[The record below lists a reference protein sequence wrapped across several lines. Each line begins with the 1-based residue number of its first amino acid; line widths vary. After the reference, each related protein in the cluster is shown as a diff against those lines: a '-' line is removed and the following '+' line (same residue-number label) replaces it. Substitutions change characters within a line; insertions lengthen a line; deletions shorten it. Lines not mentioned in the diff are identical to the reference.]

1 MLSYYEK
8 YEEQIFHYQMDF
20 VHHQS
25 SFYNYNKKK
34 KEVFISSLSNSSSSV
49 LTSATNKLVS
59 IKITDSNDNNSSL
72 ISHTMPVTV
81 KKCRT
86 TSPSHQSYEDSQSR
100 LLPEICST
108 ILTTSNLPT
117 NNSLVTTT
125 FNDCNNSVIKS
136 TNFTGSIPISRA
148 EIRHKS
154 EIEIEVKHEK
164 QQQQAINNTIR
175 NHITQIAP
183 STHPTVIRPI
193 GLTNKQP
200 SVPLKIKSDENSI
213 PLQYPIPRRRILTNS
228 IQTQTLPLLSNQ
240 TDNQVQ
246 QHKLKT
252 LFDETQSKNEKIQAL
267 LHELADYQVTTKQ
280 QEQQLTNGKKE
291 RDQLYFIVDERTNEL
306 RNLKQKN
313 EQLEQMIRNEQEHS
327 KDEKKL
333 FSLLQESQQDRDES
347 LKQQRQT
354 YERLQKLEEQIKTSE
369 SDATKMRD
377 QILCSKM
384 KLDKKTDE
392 NLNLANKLAEMSK
405 YCDRLEQENQKLKLQ
420 IENEQRKIEECK
432 KLKTSVD
439 IELQNSL
446 DKMRAERYEHET
458 KVNTLDDTLKYTQK
472 QHQILQQNQSTIE
485 DKHRKEIHELKEHI
499 HQLEIKIEEVIQD
512 KALVSIRCGELIEEN
527 RKLEKTLND
536 REDDYE
542 EKIKA
547 YREKNSFLSIQI
559 DDLEKK
565 IVETKKQLEL
575 ITIEKDET
583 LADMLVAVRVASEMR
598 HDAEDRFNKVND
610 DLKRVTEH
618 IEQERALHKEVQRRQ
633 MQLPPASRNSNEFCD
648 VGHVRIKEMIRTLEA
663 NARKNSINALN
674 THIDATVRQRPVSQ
688 PCTRTETN
696 AILTNNHHRQFGTT
710 TDDAKIL
717 SSTKNNSSTF
727 NNSNRSDISMRS
739 ITNEQYDEMKSIV
752 EAVFA
757 RMPGSVCKRDALLK
771 WCVERLANYGIS
783 ITNFSNSWTDGI
795 AFCSLLHSYLPDRI
809 DLDMIRKESK
819 KRRFEI
825 AFNIASSIGILSIL
839 DVDEMCS
846 SEWPDWERVMYYV
859 ALIFR
864 HFECSTLN
872 QTISPILP
880 IPQAS
885 SSPMSPTCSSS
896 SSPIC
901 TSLRSGN
908 SIPTILCSPLQTV

>member
-313 EQLEQMIRNEQEHS
+313 EQLEQMIRNGIVN
-327 KDEKKL
+327 
-333 FSLLQESQQDRDES
+333 
-347 LKQQRQT
+347 RQT

-633 MQLPPASRNSNEFCD
+633 
-648 VGHVRIKEMIRTLEA
+648 
-663 NARKNSINALN
+663 RKL
-674 THIDATVRQRPVSQ
+674 
-688 PCTRTETN
+688 
-696 AILTNNHHRQFGTT
+696 
-710 TDDAKIL
+710 
-717 SSTKNNSSTF
+717 
-727 NNSNRSDISMRS
+727 
-739 ITNEQYDEMKSIV
+739 
-752 EAVFA
+752 
-757 RMPGSVCKRDALLK
+757 
-771 WCVERLANYGIS
+771 
-783 ITNFSNSWTDGI
+783 
-795 AFCSLLHSYLPDRI
+795 
-809 DLDMIRKESK
+809 
-819 KRRFEI
+819 
-825 AFNIASSIGILSIL
+825 
-839 DVDEMCS
+839 
-846 SEWPDWERVMYYV
+846 
-859 ALIFR
+859 
-864 HFECSTLN
+864 
-872 QTISPILP
+872 
-880 IPQAS
+880 
-885 SSPMSPTCSSS
+885 
-896 SSPIC
+896 
-901 TSLRSGN
+901 
-908 SIPTILCSPLQTV
+908 

>member
-1 MLSYYEK
+1 MRLFRRFRK
-8 YEEQIFHYQMDF
+8 PTP
-20 VHHQS
+20 VA
-25 SFYNYNKKK
+25 
-34 KEVFISSLSNSSSSV
+34 SSSSSFQTV
-49 LTSATNKLVS
+49 VINKA
-59 IKITDSNDNNSSL
+59 
-72 ISHTMPVTV
+72 
-81 KKCRT
+81 
-86 TSPSHQSYEDSQSR
+86 
-100 LLPEICST
+100 
-108 ILTTSNLPT
+108 SNLPT

-633 MQLPPASRNSNEFCD
+633 IHLSEECF
-648 VGHVRIKEMIRTLEA
+648 GYTFTFRTM
-663 NARKNSINALN
+663 
-674 THIDATVRQRPVSQ
+674 
-688 PCTRTETN
+688 
-696 AILTNNHHRQFGTT
+696 
-710 TDDAKIL
+710 TDIFYTIYIEK
-717 SSTKNNSSTF
+717 
-727 NNSNRSDISMRS
+727 
-739 ITNEQYDEMKSIV
+739 
-752 EAVFA
+752 
-757 RMPGSVCKRDALLK
+757 
-771 WCVERLANYGIS
+771 
-783 ITNFSNSWTDGI
+783 
-795 AFCSLLHSYLPDRI
+795 
-809 DLDMIRKESK
+809 
-819 KRRFEI
+819 
-825 AFNIASSIGILSIL
+825 SSI
-839 DVDEMCS
+839 
-846 SEWPDWERVMYYV
+846 R
-859 ALIFR
+859 
-864 HFECSTLN
+864 
-872 QTISPILP
+872 
-880 IPQAS
+880 
-885 SSPMSPTCSSS
+885 
-896 SSPIC
+896 
-901 TSLRSGN
+901 
-908 SIPTILCSPLQTV
+908 